1 MTHPS
6 RDLPTTTAIIS
17 REKNHLELKYKKVIS
32 LKCELLGLLTNRVYH
47 PYSKEIIPHFE
58 CTKTH
63 DNPIELTE

>member
-17 REKNHLELKYKKVIS
+17 QEKNHLELQYKDIS
-32 LKCELLGLLTNRVYH
+32 FKGELLQLLTNRVYH